1 MIYATEGKMFNG
13 VQVDFW
19 AYVDFSLLD
28 QSFNFRFCEDLVRP
42 CNSKGV
48 HFHPQPLLLHQ
59 SAHPGKIERVLGDIH
74 KMSGKQLEEVGQ
86 KGRHLQLLIIILPDV
101 TGLYEKMIKRFR
113 ESELGVVSQCCQP
126 TAASRLSKQYLEN
139 LSLEISEGSFF
150 MNTVAIRRRIP
161 LVSDIPTIIFAADVT
176 HPQPGKDSSLSIAAV
191 VASIDWPQIIQ
202 DLYSVNQDPNNGLVG
217 GGMIREHFRAFRQE
231 TGRKPERI
239 IFYIDGVSEEQFCQ
253 VLLYEMDAIR
263 KACQL
268 LQEGYLPPLTFVVAQ
283 TGTVADTQFC
293 HPREFNCYLNSHAS
307 IQFELLSFVNMPTH
321 YNVLNDENKFSPDC
335 LRVGTDNICYNHRAV
350 AHLDLG
356 IYAIGTRQRFAI
368 HQLARSLL
376 HDKDNIYYHNYLS
389 MS

>member
-13 VQVDFW
+13 VRVDFW

-28 QSFNFRFCEDLVRP
+28 QSFNFRFCEDLVTL
-42 CNSKGV
+42 CTSKGV
-48 HFHPQPLLLHQ
+48 F
-59 SAHPGKIERVLGDIH
+59 G
-74 KMSGKQLEEVGQ
+74 
-86 KGRHLQLLIIILPDV
+86 GR
-101 TGLYEKMIKRFR
+101 
-113 ESELGVVSQCCQP
+113 
-126 TAASRLSKQYLEN
+126 
-139 LSLEISEGSFF
+139 
-150 MNTVAIRRRIP
+150 NTVAIRRRIP

-176 HPQPGKDSSLSIAAV
+176 HPQLGKDSSLSIAAV
-191 VASIDWPQIIQ
+191 VASMDWPQIIQ

-268 LQEGYLPPLTFVVAQ
+268 MQEGYLPPLTFVVAQ

-293 HPREFNCYLNSHAS
+293 HPRKFNFYLNSHAS

-335 LRVGTDNICYNHRAV
+335 LQVGTDNICYNHRGV

-356 IYAIGTRQRFAI
+356 IYAIGTRQHFAI
-368 HQLARSLL
+368 HQLTRSLS